1 MLLNLCFSLHGLGL
15 EVSDFFFHV
24 GSDSPNFL
32 KWWISPDVAL
42 CPAVPCCKVPQL
54 ANVRVMLVG
63 QQKAENS
70 VRRLRVF
77 FHFLSWK
84 VVFLDWSNFFELVYV
99 SVFINQ
105 QT

>member
-1 MLLNLCFSLHGLGL
+1 MLNVAQFVFFFAWFGTGSVRL
-15 EVSDFFFHV
+15 FFHV

-42 CPAVPCCKVPQL
+42 CPAVPSCKVPQL

-77 FHFLSWK
+77 FS
-84 VVFLDWSNFFELVYV
+84 FFELE
-99 SVFINQ
+99 SGFLGLEQ
-105 QT
+105 LF

>member
-1 MLLNLCFSLHGLGL
+1 MWGVTRRNFS
-15 EVSDFFFHV
+15 
-24 GSDSPNFL
+24 

-70 VRRLRVF
+70 VRRLRVV
-77 FHFLSWK
+77 S
-84 VVFLDWSNFFELVYV
+84 FFELE
-99 SVFINQ
+99 SGFLGLEQ
-105 QT
+105 LF